1 MTRFVGIDPSTKTG
15 LTILDKDGNYL
26 DGFEITSEALGKTE
40 EIDDIVTEI
49 VNNLEFDDIIA
60 IEGFSY
66 GSKGKGVDFQFGLG
80 HAIRLELYRTGMKWI
95 DVAPTQVK
103 KFATG
108 NHQAAKDNMSVPIF
122 KHWGFE
128 HPSNNVRDAYV
139 LAQVARAVKLGT
151 ATTKYQQE
159 VVKAILEP
167 PKAKGKKAK
176 VANA

>member
-1 MTRFVGIDPSTKTG
+1 MTRFVGIDPSGETG
-15 LTILDKDGNYL
+15 IVILDKDGNYL
-26 DGFEITSEALGKTE
+26 DGFEIASKALDKTE
-40 EIDDIVTEI
+40 KIDDIITEI
-49 VNNLEFDDIIA
+49 VINLEFDDVIA

-66 GSKGKGVDFQFGLG
+66 SSKGKGIDFQFGLG
-80 HAIRLELYRTGMKWI
+80 HAIRLQLFRTGMKWI

-159 VVKAILEP
+159 VIQAILSP
-167 PKAKGKKAK
+167 QKTKQKKGK
-176 VANA
+176 VANT